1 MCFKNFLRQPHSFR
15 DESKSWQDVYHPLS
29 SLYPLH
35 SCYLAGMVKRL
46 LTSIILR
53 YTFASVG
60 LFLFWFA
67 YYFFNS
73 KVVSRSSLL
82 AGFDTA
88 EYMGGYL
95 VVSYL
100 LLPRFIGHKN
110 ILYLISGLMLLVLFI
125 GALRMYEYKI
135 VSALYHQP
143 YAVTSSSL
151 IYVFTTTTFILGAL
165 SGVRFTIDW
174 LQSQK
179 RIEEINKERAT
190 SELEFLKGQLNPH
203 FFFNSINT
211 LYGSID
217 SGNEKARSIL
227 LKLSD
232 MLRYQLYECAGEHV
246 PLEKEINYIRNFV
259 DLQQLRTSER
269 LRVTLTFDEA
279 ISTLRVPPLLL
290 SPLVENAFKHISK
303 FTEEENWI
311 TITLNLLQ
319 GKIHFS
325 IQNSFEEN
333 NLNQLPA
340 ASGIGLTNIQRR
352 LELIYAGKAELK
364 IERKSPLFT
373 VNLFLPTL

>member
-1 MCFKNFLRQPHSFR
+1 MVRRLIA
-15 DESKSWQDVYHPLS
+15 
-29 SLYPLH
+29 SLF
-35 SCYLAGMVKRL
+35 
-46 LTSIILR
+46 LR
-53 YTFASVG
+53 YTLASLC

-82 AGFDTA
+82 AGIDTA

-95 VVSYL
+95 VVSFF
-100 LLPRFIGHKN
+100 LLPRFILHKN
-110 ILYLISGLMLLVLFI
+110 IVYFISGLMLLVFVI
-125 GALRMYEYKI
+125 GAMRMYEYKI
-135 VSALYHQP
+135 VSAIYHQP

-217 SGNEKARSIL
+217 AGNEKARSIL

-232 MLRYQLYECAGEHV
+232 MLRYQLYECATEQV

-269 LRVTLTFDEA
+269 LKVTLTIDET
-279 ISTLRVPPLLL
+279 ISSLTVPPLLL
-290 SPLVENAFKHISK
+290 APLVENAFKHISK
-303 FTEEENWI
+303 FRKEENWI
-311 TITLNLLQ
+311 TITLNLSQ
-319 GKIHFS
+319 NKIHFA
-325 IQNSFEEN
+325 IQNSYEEN
-333 NLNQLPA
+333 NSNQLPT
-340 ASGIGLTNIQRR
+340 ASGIGLINIQRR
-352 LELIYAGKAELK
+352 LELIYGGKAELK
-364 IERKSPLFT
+364 IGRKSPVFA
-373 VNLFLPTL
+373 VNLFLPAL